1 MPSGKN
7 FTQEES
13 RERQRKSVISRKLN
27 SLSRADGGKQQPTR
41 ERKARAI
48 ELHAKGFGL
57 EAIAKKLGTS
67 TRSVRRY
74 LPGVNWRHHQRRFH
88 EEGIDIGIGDIGY
101 P

>member
-1 MPSGKN
+1 MPSGKK
-7 FTQEES
+7 FTTEQANEM
-13 RERQRKSVISRKLN
+13 QRKSVISRKRN
-27 SLSRADGGKQQPTR
+27 TLSRADGEKQEPTR

-48 ELHAKGFGL
+48 ELHAKGLGL

-74 LPGVNWRHHQRRFH
+74 LPGVNWRKH
-88 EEGIDIGIGDIGY
+88 EEGRDIGIGH